1 MKFELKRSY
10 KVNEHKT
17 LQAGQVMDVTQEK
30 YEWLEVNGYGEPKK
44 TKEKKSNKAQ
54 KEQE

>member
-30 YEWLEVNGYGEPKK
+30 YEWLEENGYGEPKK